1 MNKLIVFIL
10 GSIISTTV
18 LAEHLGPIVFDKAR
32 TELVTVCKT
41 LDDAR
46 AFMKLDKETIWD
58 SEEVLLQKYMKAEY
72 ACDQGMLTYIPREEV
87 DRYVGRLVLNPGT
100 KNQRY
105 NFKAT
110 WQVLRSTTMILFDTI
125 DRGEVGAEVEI
136 FTFTYLPE
144 TVKEIG
150 IPI

>member
-10 GSIISTTV
+10 GSIISTAV
-18 LAEHLGPIVFDKAR
+18 LAEHLGPIVFGETR

-41 LDDAR
+41 LDDAK
-46 AFMKLDKETIWD
+46 AFMKLDKETLWD
-58 SEEVLLQKYMKAEY
+58 TQEAYLQKYREAKY
-72 ACDQGMLTYIPREEV
+72 ACDTGILTYTPQEEV
-87 DRYVGRLVLNPGT
+87 DRYVGRLIRNPGT
-100 KNQRY
+100 KNQQD

-110 WQVLRSTTMILFDTI
+110 WQVLRSTTIIPFGD
-125 DRGEVGAEVEI
+125 VGAEVEI

-150 IPI
+150 ISI